1 MANQVAENEW
11 DTKLGAMFQN
21 HFATTVPI
29 STPCGITGRSHTT
42 GSGTWKT
49 PVNRVIRVQLG

>member
-1 MANQVAENEW
+1 MANHVAENEW
-11 DTKLGAMFQN
+11 DRKLGAMFQN

-42 GSGTWKT
+42 GLRHVENTGE
-49 PVNRVIRVQLG
+49 